1 MRLNKLI
8 AVPAPAVLTVL
19 ALLIA
24 PPTAA
29 QPLEESTETIKAETP
44 ASAPVSAAWRPLLLS
59 GAMLTPTAYRAN
71 GAQGLGLN
79 LDFTASYYIGRLY
92 GQNHL
97 EWSTRKTNFIDRVGV
112 WFLNIDGKMQIQEEG
127 RIKPATAVG
136 AMAIFNFRDVPQPAL
151 QGPFN
156 LTVNTSNPN
165 QKAMTGAYL
174 VFTKKFHPKAYVS
187 LGYLGGNAVN
197 QISFL
202 SEFLTPEALAFSGH
216 TGQTVTGHSML
227 FGSAVYHVKPKY
239 PISVE
244 FLKPQAVPSSPM
256 LFNFHI
262 GSYLRLNFDIAYLKF
277 QGGYDLLGFFNFR
290 YSFFPRFQSQEAKPA
305 GIIK

>member
-1 MRLNKLI
+1 
-8 AVPAPAVLTVL
+8 
-19 ALLIA
+19 
-24 PPTAA
+24 
-29 QPLEESTETIKAETP
+29 
-44 ASAPVSAAWRPLLLS
+44 
-59 GAMLTPTAYRAN
+59 MLTPTAYRAN

-156 LTVNTSNPN
+156 LTVKTSNPN
-165 QKAMTGAYL
+165 TKAMTGAYL
-174 VFTKKFHPKAYVS
+174 VFTKKFHRRAYVS

-227 FGSAVYHVKPKY
+227 FGSAVYHIKPGY
-239 PISVE
+239 PISLE
-244 FLKPQAVPSSPM
+244 FLKPQAVPASPM

-262 GSYLRLNFDIAYLKF
+262 GSYLHLNFDIAYLKF